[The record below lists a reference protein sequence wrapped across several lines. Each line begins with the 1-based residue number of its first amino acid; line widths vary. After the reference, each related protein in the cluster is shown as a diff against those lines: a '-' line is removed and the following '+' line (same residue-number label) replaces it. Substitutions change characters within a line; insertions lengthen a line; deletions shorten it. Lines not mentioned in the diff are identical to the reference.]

1 MIKGFRGTSLVDYPS
16 LLSAV
21 VFFGGCNFRCPFCYN
36 VDLVLPERLSK
47 LPDLPE
53 EEILLELKR
62 REGFIK
68 GVVITGGEPTLNPRP
83 LRHLLEMIR
92 AETTLKI
99 KLDTNGSRPK
109 ILTELLEADLLD
121 YVAMD
126 FKTRPERYSEL
137 RGTWQEVEESLTLLQ
152 KAAIS
157 YELRI
162 TAVPYFV
169 SQKDLEAMLPWLSLA
184 PRVALQ
190 RFMNELPP
198 LNPDIPL
205 GAYGPEE
212 LRAFQRFLEERTGGE
227 VVLRNV

>member
-1 MIKGFRGTSLVDYPS
+1 MVDYPG

-47 LPDLPE
+47 LPDLSE

-68 GVVITGGEPTLNPRP
+68 GVVITGGEPTLNPRV

-109 ILTELLEADLLD
+109 ILKELLEADLLD
-121 YVAMD
+121 YIAMD
-126 FKTRPERYSEL
+126 FKTSPERYSEL
-137 RGTWQEVEESLTLLQ
+137 GATWQEVEESFTILQ
-152 KAAIS
+152 TADIF

-162 TAVPYFV
+162 TVVPYFV

-190 RFMNELPP
+190 RFMNELPL
-198 LNPDIPL
+198 LNPELPL

-212 LRAFQRFLEERTGGE
+212 LRAFRYFLAERIGGE
-227 VVLRNV
+227 VILRNV